1 MHGNE
6 VLGRELLIALSVYLC
21 EEYRNGNKKVQK
33 LINSTR
39 IHLLPSMNPDG
50 YDIATFNR
58 STNDKNVWLHGRSN
72 ANNVDLN
79 RDFPDL
85 DALVYALDKINL
97 EKKSTKFTR
106 TDHLFISRVLV
117 NHPLQPETRAVINWI
132 LDGEKSPFVLS
143 ANLHGGAL
151 VVNFP
156 FDATQN
162 DDETSSYSATP
173 DDEIFRHLA
182 RSFAKNHCLM
192 NNTIENHKY
201 LKRSKCDLEDDFI
214 KQGSIT
220 NGAAWY
226 SIAGGM
232 QDFNYLASNDFE
244 LTFELGCD
252 KYPQEKDLEK
262 EWDNNRD
269 ALLTFMWQVGDL
281 RTPDSLPLLLLLII
295 QLKLK

>member
-6 VLGRELLIALSVYLC
+6 VLGREMLLALAVYIC
-21 EEYRNGNKKVQK
+21 DEYQKGNKQIQS

-39 IHLLPSMNPDG
+39 LHLLPSMNPDG
-50 YDIATFNR
+50 WNIATFNR
-58 STNDKNVWLHGRSN
+58 TNNSKTAWLHGRSN

-97 EKKSTKFTR
+97 EKSTKFIR
-106 TDHLFISRVLV
+106 TDHLFISKVLI

-132 LDGEKSPFVLS
+132 LEKPFVLS

-162 DDETSSYSATP
+162 EQEISSYSATP
-173 DDEIFRHLA
+173 DDQVFRYLA
-182 RSFAKNHCLM
+182 RSFAKNHYLM
-192 NNTIENHKY
+192 NNAIENQKY
-201 LKRSKCDLEDDFI
+201 LKRSKCDLEDNFM

-252 KYPQEKDLEK
+252 KYPSDQDLAK
-262 EWDNNRD
+262 EWENNRD
-269 ALLTFMWQVGDL
+269 ALLAFIWQV
-281 RTPDSLPLLLLLII
+281 S
-295 QLKLK
+295 